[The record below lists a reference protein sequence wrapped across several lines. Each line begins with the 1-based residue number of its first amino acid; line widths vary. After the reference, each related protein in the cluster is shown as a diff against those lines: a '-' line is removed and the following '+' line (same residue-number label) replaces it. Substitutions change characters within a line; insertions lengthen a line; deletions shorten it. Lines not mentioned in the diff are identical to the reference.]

1 MHKIRTYVQTEIQAS
16 ILTCACLY
24 KNDITHI
31 YDKYQ
36 NLMNWSISHLP
47 GTIVFLLSKAQGSKT
62 CMILLLSKDHLCC
75 LINSLPTG

>member
-1 MHKIRTYVQTEIQAS
+1 MFRLKFRLLSSHVH
-16 ILTCACLY
+16 ACI

-36 NLMNWSISHLP
+36 NLMYWSISHLP

-62 CMILLLSKDHLCC
+62 CIILLLSKDHLSC